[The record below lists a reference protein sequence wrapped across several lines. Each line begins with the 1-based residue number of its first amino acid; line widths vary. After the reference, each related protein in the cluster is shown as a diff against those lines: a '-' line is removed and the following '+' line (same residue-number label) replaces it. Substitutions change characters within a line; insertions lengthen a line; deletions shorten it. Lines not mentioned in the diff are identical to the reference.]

1 MVVGCLAGRE
11 GEEVKEIEPGWSVI
25 NRLIYILSNEIDQRA
40 RKEGS
45 LLLLLKSATEGME
58 GRRGKEKNKD
68 YILSQL

>member
-45 LLLLLKSATEGME
+45 LLLLLKSAT
-58 GRRGKEKNKD
+58 D
-68 YILSQL
+68 S